1 MGNFTLC
8 YFTSELEVSRN
19 TVIMSNTSWGAQ
31 LKGVGGFSSL
41 YKDNRKKVTA
51 SAENFRCQKCLEV
64 GHYTYECQGTRKYVS
79 KPSRTV
85 ILKRKIEGGKSGGKK
100 KKSESSSSSS
110 DSSSSSSDSDS
121 SDSSSDDSDQEEVKK
136 KKKKSKKKKKK
147 SKK

>member
-1 MGNFTLC
+1 
-8 YFTSELEVSRN
+8 
-19 TVIMSNTSWGAQ
+19 MSNTSWGAQ

-100 KKSESSSSSS
+100 KKKSESSSSSS
-110 DSSSSSSDSDS
+110 GNLIFDTLDLFLSVSKYTMQFKNFATSYLPSS
-121 SDSSSDDSDQEEVKK
+121 
-136 KKKKSKKKKKK
+136 
-147 SKK
+147 

>member
-1 MGNFTLC
+1 
-8 YFTSELEVSRN
+8 
-19 TVIMSNTSWGAQ
+19 MSNTSWGAQ

-110 DSSSSSSDSDS
+110 GNSIFDTLDLFLSVSKYTMLFKTFATSYLPSS
-121 SDSSSDDSDQEEVKK
+121 
-136 KKKKSKKKKKK
+136 
-147 SKK
+147 